1 MSSHEQILIVPKNR
15 DKRRSWYYLRYYWG
29 VQLSQFVDLQRSG
42 AKGIRTPDLLIA
54 NETLYQLSYSP
65 QDSVPNLLGGV
76 WGLSNVDL
84 TARMAACE
92 SDRNYK
98 AA

>member
-1 MSSHEQILIVPKNR
+1 MSS
-15 DKRRSWYYLRYYWG
+15 G
-29 VQLSQFVDLQRSG
+29 G

-65 QDSVPNLLGGV
+65 KNSAPNLLGGV

-84 TARMAACE
+84 VPGLSPWDAPVLTRAA
-92 SDRNYK
+92 
-98 AA
+98 